1 MKKIALMTSGGDAP
15 GMNAAI
21 RAVVRTGLSKD
32 LEMIGI
38 HHGYQ
43 GILDKQFHQM
53 DISSVGNIIQRGGT
67 ILKTSRCLEFH
78 EEATRKKA
86 VDNLKA
92 QGIEGLVVLGGDGSF
107 NGAYLMSK
115 ENDFPVMGIPCTIDN
130 DISGTQYSIGF
141 DTATQTAVEA
151 VDKIRDTAASHERT
165 FVVEVMGRNSSS
177 IATHVGVCTGA
188 EDIIVPNRETDFDD
202 IAAHIKRGIARGK
215 TSSILIVAEGHVEGN
230 SQGVAKIL
238 NEKHGIKTRVC
249 ILGHIQRGGAPSALD
264 RFIASAM
271 GFHAVHGLLAG
282 KHRHVTAFV
291 EGYTE
296 IKPIEECLSKKND
309 YFDRY
314 QELAQTL
321 SI

>member
-21 RAVVRTGLSKD
+21 RAVVRTAISKD
-32 LEMIGI
+32 LDVIGI
-38 HHGYQ
+38 HRGYQ
-43 GILDKQFHQM
+43 GILEEDFETM
-53 DISSVGNIIQRGGT
+53 EISSVGNIIQRGGT

-78 EEATRKKA
+78 QKEVRKKA
-86 VDNLKA
+86 TDILRKNK
-92 QGIEGLVVLGGDGSF
+92 IDGLVVLGGDGSF
-107 NGAYLMSK
+107 NGAYLMSS

-165 FVVEVMGRNSSS
+165 FVIEVMGRNSSS
-177 IATHVGVCTGA
+177 LATHVGVCTGA
-188 EDIIVPNRETDFDD
+188 EDIITPHLPTDYSG
-202 IAAHIKRGIARGK
+202 IAEHIKRGNQRGK
-215 TSSILIVAEGHVEGN
+215 SSSILIVAEGKTEGY
-230 SQGVAKIL
+230 SEEVARIL
-238 NEKHGIKTRVC
+238 NEEHGISTRVC

-271 GFHAVHGLLAG
+271 GFHAIHGLLAG
-282 KHRHVTAFV
+282 NHRHVTAFNA
-291 EGYTE
+291 GYTE
-296 IKPIEECLSKKND
+296 VIPIEECLNKKND

-314 QELAQTL
+314 QEMAQTL